1 MKNKK
6 YIFFIT
12 VCLLAI
18 VTAIL
23 LRNNKEKIFGEK
35 KFVIGV
41 SEANLYEPWRMSMN
55 EEIKDEAKKH
65 NELSMIYKDAASDVE
80 KQKQDIKD
88 LVGFGVDLLIVS
100 INDSKELLESVNE
113 VYKNIPV
120 IVLDRSANGQDYT
133 LYIGTDMNEIGKE
146 AGKLITELAE
156 GKEVKVVEIEGMLNS
171 NTDEEISRGFKEA
184 ISKNKNIKI
193 DRTIVGNW
201 NKNESSD
208 KVRNL
213 IQQGSKIDIIFA
225 HNDYMALGAYN
236 ALKEQNVQGVK
247 IVGIDG
253 LEGKDNGID
262 LVKKNEIQGTF
273 ICKTGGKEAILY
285 ALKILNK
292 EDNIPKKLVFESNV
306 ITKEKIN

>member
-12 VCLLAI
+12 VCIAI
-18 VTAIL
+18 VIVIL
-23 LRNNKEKIFGEK
+23 LKNNKEKVNGEK

-41 SEANLYEPWRMSMN
+41 SEANLYEPWRTAMN
-55 EEIKDEAKKH
+55 DEIRDEAKMH
-65 NELSMIYKDAASDVE
+65 SNLTMIYKDAASDVE

-100 INDSKELLESVNE
+100 VNDSKELLESVKD

-120 IVLDRSANGQDYT
+120 IVLDRSVTGQDYT

-146 AGKLITELAE
+146 AGKLITELAD
-156 GKEVKVVEIEGMLNS
+156 GKEVSVIEIEGILNS
-171 NTDEEISRGFKEA
+171 NTDEEISRGFKES

-201 NKNESSD
+201 NKSESND
-208 KVRNL
+208 KIRSLV
-213 IQQGSKIDIIFA
+213 QQGSKIDIIFA
-225 HNDYMALGAYN
+225 HNDYMALGAYY
-236 ALKEQNVQGVK
+236 ALKEQNVKDVK

-253 LEGKDNGID
+253 LKGEDNGMD
-262 LVKKNEIQGTF
+262 LIKKGELQGTF
-273 ICKTGGKEAILY
+273 VCKTGGRESVLY

-292 EDNIPKKLVFESNV
+292 EDNIPKKIVFESDV
-306 ITKEKIN
+306 ITKEQIS